1 MASNFTNF
9 FVSLVDDPQK
19 LDTLKRDPDAVLD
32 VTSLTPSEKSLIKS
46 GDMQMIRSAIVSAP
60 DLKVTFGADPNR
72 SLPTKS
78 SVCIFPTLR
87 VFST

>member
-19 LDTLKRDPDAVLD
+19 LDTLKRDPGAVLGAAE
-32 VTSLTPSEKSLIKS
+32 LTPTEKSLIMS
-46 GDMQMIRSAIVSAP
+46 GDSEMIRSAIVSAP
-60 DLKVTFGADPNR
+60 DLKVSFGADTNR

-78 SVCIFPTLR
+78 SVCIFPTLK

>member
-19 LDTLKRDPDAVLD
+19 LDTLKRDPDAVLE
-32 VTSLTPSEKSLIKS
+32 VASLTPAEKSLIKS

-60 DLKVTFGADPNR
+60 DLKVTFGVDPNR

-78 SVCIFPTLR
+78 SVCVFPT
-87 VFST
+87 